1 MAVLV
6 SVATGNLT
14 AATTWQVVQA
24 GTFQTLRAN
33 QETAAQNLTTGFQAS
48 PNFTVAAN
56 TTVDAVLIKFGTKTY
71 NSAVKLSVE
80 IYNSTTATVL
90 ATATVDV
97 PNVGS
102 ATPNWIQVKFS
113 SSVVVT
119 TGNNWQIR
127 LKKDTGDALNI
138 YRKSATLSDW
148 TFGLRTTTTAAPA
161 NGDIL
166 LIAPQYTATTYTTY
180 TVTNDNTNSAL
191 LLGNGTAGTT
201 GLEVSYGCTL
211 QNAVSAS
218 TNYYLRVNN
227 DIYFNGGSV
236 FTCGT
241 VASPFP
247 QSSTATFEIYQPA
260 DARFSWTC
268 RQVSSATSTFT
279 CYENQTNKRSQQAAL
294 SAQATAG
301 ATSFTV
307 TGSPTNWRSGD
318 EIVIPT
324 TERDPNQVEYR
335 TMSAN
340 ESGGTVQISSGL
352 TYAHSQYHDLW
363 NIKPARVA
371 NLTKNIKF
379 KGTSSTLKA
388 SGIFLGNYNEVTI
401 YGVEFQYI
409 NTIRW
414 NNLFGTDPAGN
425 EVYYYVSLNDIV
437 IKECSGGL
445 RPDTNYGTI
454 TELYRVTGAKP
465 LAAANFTYTIP
476 AFTQPFAYNQI
487 KNICADL
494 FSYGGSG
501 YLGGGFNWSA
511 GSANGNDFSF
521 EQGTSTLGG
530 NGIGIYLN
538 GITHGNVGSG
548 TCALRISGGTTID
561 SIGKFF
567 QFDLDAVVVG
577 TGVNNGTHAVSIED
591 SNAYIWNWY
600 IYAIRNTQSGIQFDV
615 SGTPLNHVAAWAQEN
630 AINNITWAS
639 SGMRWKYEHTDVRV
653 AATTTLPT
661 TRNFNLLSAV
671 KANVV
676 LSDCIGNG
684 IVPTA
689 SSFIAVVAGA
699 NNNYKAGPLNIN
711 VDCSAVTSIP
721 IVFTKGQQSGQTSDL
736 YLNNEGRLWVK
747 GTDNNSWTYIAG
759 GVYYRDTVNY
769 YQTSPSMAME
779 LTTTMGTVI
788 SPTKQFIIPAGKT
801 ATVSVWVYMTT
812 VAQSATAK
820 LRIENTDFPMAYSYS
835 WYGSTT
841 TLNSWV
847 KLEGPLYASQDI
859 FQAAAISLEPTIYS
873 VTLQNTGDTITLNNH
888 GLQNG
893 DTVVF
898 TAVSIGFSVYTIY
911 YVVSATTNTFQLS
924 LTSGGSA
931 IAFGADGTGTIYIL
945 GATIK
950 ISDWR
955 VEIT

>member
-14 AATTWQVVQA
+14 AAATWQVVHA
-24 GTFQTLRAN
+24 GTFQTLRAT
-33 QETAAQNLTTGFQAS
+33 QETATLGLNTTFQAGT
-48 PNFTVAAN
+48 NFTVAAN
-56 TTVDAVLIKFGTKTY
+56 ITVDAVLLKFASKTY
-71 NSAVKLSVE
+71 NSAVKVTAE

-97 PNVGS
+97 PNVGNT
-102 ATPNWIQVKFS
+102 TPNWIQVKFS

-127 LKKDTGDALNI
+127 LKKDTSDSLLF
-138 YRKSATLSDW
+138 YRKSGTTSDW

-166 LIAPQYTATTYTTY
+166 LIAPQYTATTYTPFTI
-180 TVTNDNTNSAL
+180 TNDNTNSAL
-191 LLGNGTAGTT
+191 LLGNGTAGTV

-227 DIYFNGGSV
+227 DIYFNSGSY
-236 FTCGT
+236 FSCGT

-268 RQVSSATSTFT
+268 RQVVSAPSTFT
-279 CYENQTNKRSQQAAL
+279 CYENQTNKRSQQAEL

-324 TERDPNQVEYR
+324 TARDPNQVEYR

-340 ESGGTVQISSGL
+340 ESAGTVQISSGL
-352 TYAHSQYHDLW
+352 TYTHSQYHDLW
-363 NIKPARVA
+363 NTKPARVA

-388 SGIFLGNYNEVTI
+388 SGIFWGTYNEVTV

-409 NTIRW
+409 NTVRW
-414 NNLFGTDPAGN
+414 NNLFGTDPVGN
-425 EVYYYVSLNDIV
+425 QVYEYVELNDIV
-437 IKECSGGL
+437 IKECAGGL
-445 RPDTNYGTI
+445 RTDTNYGTV
-454 TELYRVTGAKP
+454 TEIYRVTGAKP
-465 LAAANFTYTIP
+465 LLAANFTYTTPFI
-476 AFTQPFAYNQI
+476 TQSFAYNQI
-487 KNICADL
+487 QTFCADL

-501 YLGGGFNWSA
+501 YVGGGLYW
-511 GSANGNDFSF
+511 GPGEANGNDIVF
-521 EQGTSTLGG
+521 GAGISTLGG
-530 NGIGIYLN
+530 TGIGIYIN
-538 GITHGNVGSG
+538 GITHGNVGNG
-548 TCALRISGGTTID
+548 TCALRMSGGLTLD

-567 QFDLDAVVVG
+567 TFDLDAVVVG
-577 TGVNNGTHAVSIED
+577 TGVNNGPHAVSIED
-591 SNAYIWNWY
+591 SNAYNWNWY
-600 IYAIRNTQSGIQFDV
+600 IYSIRNTQNGILFDASEV
-615 SGTPLNHVAAWAQEN
+615 PLNHVGAWAQEN
-630 AINNITWAS
+630 ATYNITFAS
-639 SGMRWKYEHTDVRV
+639 TGVRWKNVHSDVRV
-653 AATTTLPT
+653 AATTTLST
-661 TRNFNLLSAV
+661 TNNLRFYSSY
-671 KANVV
+671 KADVI

-689 SSFIAVVAGA
+689 SSFILITGGQ
-699 NNNYKAGPLNIN
+699 NTNFKSGTLNIN

-721 IVFTKGQQSGQTSDL
+721 VLFKKGQQSGQNPDL

-759 GVYYRDTVNY
+759 GVYYPDTVNY

-931 IAFGADGTGTIYIL
+931 ITFGADGTGKIYIL

-955 VEIT
+955 VEIS